1 MEMSVAGSNSAFK
14 CKAVVLSFNAHY
26 HAYEVQHETESIVNV
41 DQRFTLRVTCANGGN
56 SKCD

>member
-1 MEMSVAGSNSAFK
+1 MAGSNSAFK

-41 DQRFTLRVTCANGGN
+41 TLRATCTNGGN
-56 SKCD
+56 SKWTDILMR